1 MRYVLAV
8 MANDPSRV
16 VRRHVARTASQ
27 SLALLV
33 QMGEMKSNSKDPE
46 SLLIEED
53 GSHPEKL
60 KESKKTEMDAMIK
73 VLRKDREVGK
83 NEIFRDFAVPI
94 ALYVFFVVLLE
105 FIFIRLSSVLLMLI
119 MKSDGAC

>member
-8 MANDPSRV
+8 IANDPSRI
-16 VRRHVARTASQ
+16 VRRHVARNACQ

-33 QMGEMKSNSKDPE
+33 QMGEMKSAAKDTE

-53 GSHPEKL
+53 GSHPERM
-60 KESKKTEMDAMIK
+60 KESKKTELDALIK

-83 NEIFRDFAVPI
+83 NEILREFIMPI
-94 ALYVFFVVLLE
+94 AL
-105 FIFIRLSSVLLMLI
+105 
-119 MKSDGAC
+119 